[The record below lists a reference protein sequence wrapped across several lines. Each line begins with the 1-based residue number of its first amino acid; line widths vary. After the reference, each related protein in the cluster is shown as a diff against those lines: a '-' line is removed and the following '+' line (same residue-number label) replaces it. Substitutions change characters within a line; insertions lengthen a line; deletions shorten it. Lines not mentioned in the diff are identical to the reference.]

1 MSSLNLFLKQLIE
14 AVVSEEQLDESAVHV
29 SAMAR
34 QGLALLTTGD
44 NMLRK
49 YVLWDWEEYQDA
61 LEQDQIDPSKVIVG
75 YIKIKNSPACDMW
88 TVETS
93 AAQQGYGPGMYD
105 IAMSD
110 IFPDGLTS
118 DRHTTSNSARKVWNY
133 MFTNRAHEID
143 RVPAEEVC
151 QTNQT
156 EPSDPL
162 NFVYKMKSYT
172 RRDLNG
178 IKENHLKA
186 KQKINDPNLDS
197 KIQILAGRFFAR
209 KYEG

>member
-1 MSSLNLFLKQLIE
+1 MTTLYKLLNQL
-14 AVVSEEQLDESAVHV
+14 VEQAILDESAVHV

-34 QGLALLTTGD
+34 QGLALMVGGD
-44 NMLRK
+44 NMLKK

-61 LEQDQIDPSKVIVG
+61 LKQNLTQDQIDPLKVIVG
-75 YIKIKNSPACDMW
+75 YIKIKNNPACDMW

-93 AAQQGYGPGMYD
+93 AAQKGYGPGMYD

-118 DRHTTSNSARKVWNY
+118 DRGMTSDAARKVWNY

-151 QTNQT
+151 QTGQS

-162 NFVYKMKSYT
+162 NFIYKMKSYT
-172 RRDLNG
+172 RQDLNPL
-178 IKENHLKA
+178 KENHLKA
-186 KQKINDPNLDS
+186 KQQLNDNNLES
-197 KIQILAGRFFAR
+197 NISILASKFFSR
-209 KYEG
+209 KYVD